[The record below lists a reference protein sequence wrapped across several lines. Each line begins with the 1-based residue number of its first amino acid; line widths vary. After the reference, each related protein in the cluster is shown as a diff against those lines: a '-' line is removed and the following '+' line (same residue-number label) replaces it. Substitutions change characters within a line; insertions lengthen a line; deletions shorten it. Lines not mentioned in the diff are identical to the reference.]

1 MNADSIK
8 QQIREYIAIHYGLKI
23 VEIKATTSTSTYTTS
38 EQLARDFGWEI
49 VKPKNYRI
57 AKMKAQ
63 EKIKAYAKKSNKNI
77 NLIHL

>member
-1 MNADSIK
+1 MDINSIK
-8 QQIREYIAIHYGLKI
+8 QRNRQYLAIHFGLLPI
-23 VEIKATTSTSTYTTS
+23 VQDKTTTSTSTYITP

-49 VKPKNYRI
+49 VKTKNVRM

-63 EKIKAYAKKSNKNI
+63 VKMKAYAKKKPE